1 MDALIVENQELKSRL
16 EIALLEAEARELEQE
31 ITIAQL
37 SAQNAEAGD
46 RYNPAA
52 VQAEQMKRQ
61 KEVSDLTSALET
73 MRSVNADLTQ
83 RLHEREQ
90 VLTEVLSSY
99 EECRNLYEAMQNVQ
113 DGVVEDLQLY
123 QEAFAVEKAYAASVQ
138 DMVAVLEGH
147 LGSSKAEV
155 SRLKNALL
163 TLSTRAKDKLTS
175 LLTANAGL
183 DDETKRLAASVKG
196 LQSQLAPRWRLLAD
210 ASAKGNKSV
219 GGSSLRARMAE
230 VESVYLEHQVQAAEA
245 GLDEAGRAAHTQNL
259 DVVRLACYLQ
269 VGLQYAYEA
278 HVTDMMTDATE
289 NPLSVGKDRGFLRW
303 IYNFVCASAD
313 LMLHLHLLMKTV
325 ETRLEVTPDL
335 RGSLDAASEFVMKHL
350 VSFSEDR
357 MLTIPCTPLEDATTS
372 LQGFLG
378 IADIASVVSSSDTVD
393 CLVLAALLSRLLPV
407 GLCLIGNVKPDL
419 KMRAVFTDQA
429 ASDLFQS
436 IETCMV
442 RLPFAGLFP
451 PTEAKE
457 IQVMFRTWSAGDV
470 PAVTLPRSKWRTPFD
485 VLEFLCRVG
494 DAFRCSLLGYDVE
507 TFSSWT
513 RDQFHRVESL
523 MDEKPQDEVDQ
534 STESM
539 LGDFDAAFDLL
550 ERAVPT
556 TTSYTPF
563 IMIEVAELEV
573 VAGRAPTLKNTE
585 ELEELQKQLEEA
597 LRIQAETATEKTELE
612 KRWTEVRY
620 ELESQKVLVSEV
632 EGLRKAEGEMA
643 ALTTSLREEARYN
656 VNLNESLTSDVQQC
670 RKQIKDLA
678 EKVDR
683 YRKRQ
688 QKHGDGTGDLAEFEI
703 SRLKSVL
710 EALAQDNW
718 ALSVELAGMQLEN
731 SQGTFKKLEAYV
743 ESKKLMPVSAVNP
756 APLGPL
762 ELYQPKKQ
770 DPPST
775 PKVSVQAL
783 MSEAMSLESDIQ
795 RVSRSWMDT
804 SDVKKAL
811 TVKVDSDVKLSLRLQ
826 ALQHKVASLRGMAPV
841 PRPRPVEGHIIGK
854 ATVSAPSDGH
864 ALVLSARE
872 FVELQR
878 GRTVL

>member
-1 MDALIVENQELKSRL
+1 MDALIVENQELKSKL

-46 RYNPAA
+46 RCNPAA

-73 MRSVNADLTQ
+73 MRSINADLTQ

-113 DGVVEDLQLY
+113 DGVVEDLHLY

-147 LGSSKAEV
+147 LSSSKAEV
-155 SRLKNALL
+155 SRLRNAIL
-163 TLSTRAKDKLTS
+163 TLSVRAKEKMAS
-175 LLTANAGL
+175 LLTANASL
-183 DDETKRLAASVKG
+183 DDQTKSLAASVKG

-210 ASAKGNKSV
+210 ASAKGNRSI

-230 VESVYLEHQVQAAEA
+230 VESVYLEYQVQAAEA

-259 DVVRLACYLQ
+259 DVIRLACHLQ
-269 VGLQYAYEA
+269 LGLQYAYEA
-278 HVTDMMTDATE
+278 HVTEMMTDATE

-303 IYNFVCASAD
+303 IYNFVCAAAD

-325 ETRLEVTPDL
+325 ETGPEVTPDVKG
-335 RGSLDAASEFVMKHL
+335 RLDAASEFAVKHL
-350 VSFSEDR
+350 VSFNEDR
-357 MLTIPCTPLEDATTS
+357 MLTVPCTPLEDATTS
-372 LQGFLG
+372 LQAFLG
-378 IADIASVVSSSDTVD
+378 IPDIASVVSSFDTVD
-393 CLVLAALLSRLLPV
+393 SLVLAALLIRLLPV
-407 GLCLIGNVKPDL
+407 GLCLIGNVKPDM

-436 IETCMV
+436 IETCLV
-442 RLPFAGLFP
+442 HLPFAGLFP

-457 IQVMFRTWSAGDV
+457 IQVMFRTWSAGTV
-470 PAVTLPRSKWRTPFD
+470 PAVTLPRSKWRNAFE

-513 RDQFHRVESL
+513 LDQLQRVESL
-523 MDEKPQDEVDQ
+523 IDEKPQDEVDQ
-534 STESM
+534 STVSM
-539 LGDFDAAFDLL
+539 LGDFDATFDLL
-550 ERAVPT
+550 ERAVAT
-556 TTSYTPF
+556 TASCTPF

-573 VAGRAPTLKNTE
+573 AAGRAPTVNTE

-597 LRIQAETATEKTELE
+597 LRIQAETAAEKTELE
-612 KRWTEVRY
+612 RKWTEVRY

-632 EGLRKAEGEMA
+632 EGLRKAEGEMT

-670 RKQIKDLA
+670 RRQIKDLA

-743 ESKKLMPVSAVNP
+743 ESKKLMPIPAVNP
-756 APLGPL
+756 APLGPF
-762 ELYQPKKQ
+762 EPYQPKKQ
-770 DPPST
+770 EPPST

-783 MSEAMSLESDIQ
+783 MSEAMSLEGDIQ